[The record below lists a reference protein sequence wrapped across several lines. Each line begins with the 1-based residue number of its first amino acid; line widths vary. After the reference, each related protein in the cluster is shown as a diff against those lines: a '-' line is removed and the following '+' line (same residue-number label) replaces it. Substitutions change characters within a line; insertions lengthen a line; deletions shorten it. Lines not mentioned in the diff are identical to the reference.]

1 MTMHPLVFTHAS
13 VSGHP
18 DSCYFPASVSSA
30 TMNTGVQ
37 VSLWRF
43 NLESFREIPRN
54 AMTGLYRTEF
64 CGSFFFSFEDA
75 LYWFPLWQVYIPRNR
90 EGFFFPHSFSSVGC
104 HLSFGW
110 QPFWLGWDSLR
121 TALIC
126 STLVT
131 KSAEY
136 VFSCLLAIC
145 VSSHES
151 CLFGSLACVLI
162 GSFSFL
168 VSISWVLYIS

>member
-1 MTMHPLVFTHAS
+1 MTMYPLVFTHSS
-13 VSGHP
+13 VSGIQA
-18 DSCYFPASVSSA
+18 CYFPASVSSA
-30 TMNTGVQ
+30 AMNTGVQ

-43 NLESFREIPRN
+43 NLESFGEISRN
-54 AMTGLYRTEF
+54 AMTGLYGTEF
-64 CGSFFFSFEDA
+64 CIFFFWGCPVLISILA
-75 LYWFPLWQVYIPRNR
+75 MQVYTPRNR

-121 TALIC
+121 TASIC

-131 KSAEY
+131 KRVEY

-162 GSFSFL
+162 GSFSF
-168 VSISWVLYIS
+168 